1 MADPIVWGPL
11 SSGARNADLPPEHR
25 CSICLASVLPV
36 GRMGAVFLNANGSK
50 RPGNGMTLPFFV
62 PRPTAMRNREK
73 TYTVF
78 AIAHRLSTIQH
89 ADRILVLRDGVI
101 AESGTHEELL
111 AFGGIYRRLYDTQ
124 FS

>member
-1 MADPIVWGPL
+1 MPSIETGCAVRVADPDCLGPL

-25 CSICLASVLPV
+25 CSIRLASVLPV

-50 RPGNGMTLPFFV
+50 RPGNGVTLPFFV

-78 AIAHRLSTIQH
+78 AIAHAGALDLIRT
-89 ADRILVLRDGVI
+89 AMEAYVI
-101 AESGTHEELL
+101 GLPAWPPPLQS
-111 AFGGIYRRLYDTQ
+111 
-124 FS
+124 